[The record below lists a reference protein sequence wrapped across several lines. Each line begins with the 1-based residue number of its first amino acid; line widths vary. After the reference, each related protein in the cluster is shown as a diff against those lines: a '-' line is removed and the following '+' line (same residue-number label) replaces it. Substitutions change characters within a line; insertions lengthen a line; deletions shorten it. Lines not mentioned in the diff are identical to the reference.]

1 MSYVPPAE
9 LFKRFPAQER
19 TEWESRDV
27 GTKSQVLNYKHL
39 AAYELNTLSGHL
51 IAPLLGEAKPNKQV
65 NHQSALISVF
75 NHHSYVY
82 VYSPLFCLHCVSLHA
97 NHNRHVTVRLISI
110 LYIYRY
116 PFRTTRS
123 PKHSSRLVYAI

>member
-39 AAYELNTLSGHL
+39 AVYELNSLSGHL

-65 NHQSALISVF
+65 NHESALISVL

-82 VYSPLFCLHCVSLHA
+82 FYSPLFCFHCLSLHA
-97 NHNRHVTVRLISI
+97 IHNCRINFNFVFLSTSI
-110 LYIYRY
+110 
-116 PFRTTRS
+116 
-123 PKHSSRLVYAI
+123 